1 MARTEG
7 LWTQLLRPRDD
18 WVRSKRATLSV
29 PDRPIK
35 PKVQQ
40 VIDKLERA
48 GVPVRVLLRYGIEN
62 YFSQNA
68 LEKVLGKNL
77 SGSFPL
83 DETRPVSN
91 QIGGYDKN
99 LNAEV
104 IKHMQATD
112 FDGTDID
119 AIIKEIRKR
128 VLENA

>member
-83 DETRPVSN
+83 DEPRAVST

-99 LNAEV
+99 LTAEV
-104 IKHMQATD
+104 IKH
-112 FDGTDID
+112 
-119 AIIKEIRKR
+119 R
-128 VLENA
+128 

>member
-68 LEKVLGKNL
+68 VEKVLGKNL

-83 DETRPVSN
+83 YETPPVAN
-91 QIGGYDKN
+91 QISGYNKN
-99 LNAEV
+99 SNVQV
-104 IKHMQATD
+104 I
-112 FDGTDID
+112 FG
-119 AIIKEIRKR
+119 
-128 VLENA
+128 V